1 MVVPSPSVAETFR
14 RLDPRL
20 LDVPMRVIAHG
31 IDLEAT
37 PVAAPRRAASEP
49 LRLVVLGRHTE
60 LKGSAILR
68 EAAAELRPYAE
79 ITLVGCGEAGVEAA
93 EACGWKAIERYE
105 PADLPRLVREIAP
118 HAGLLASIVPE
129 TFSYTLSEL
138 FALGVPPLATA
149 LGSFRDRIV
158 EGRTGFLFA
167 PDARSLVEAVR
178 RLHDEP
184 GLLEAV
190 SAGLAAA
197 PPMRTT
203 AQMVNDYGPLLPNG
217 ARAQARFKVG
227 VGWQSGLTEPYRQ
240 LDESYA
246 ELTAAYAHVTKAYG
260 ELTEAYAQTRE
271 AYEHSHAAYEQVRD
285 ALEKATNRS
294 GAWWW
299 PSNKPKEPEA

>member
-1 MVVPSPSVAETFR
+1 V
-14 RLDPRL
+14 
-20 LDVPMRVIAHG
+20 
-31 IDLEAT
+31 
-37 PVAAPRRAASEP
+37 
-49 LRLVVLGRHTE
+49 
-60 LKGSAILR
+60 LKGSGILR
-68 EAAAELRPYAE
+68 DAAEELRPYAE
-79 ITLVGCGEAGVEAA
+79 ITLVGCGPAGVEAA

-105 PADLPRLVREIAP
+105 PADLPGLIREIAP

-158 EGRTGFLFA
+158 EGKSGFLFD
-167 PDARSLVEAVR
+167 PDARSLVAAVR
-178 RLHDEP
+178 RLHGEP

-190 SAGLAAA
+190 AAGLAAA
-197 PPMRTT
+197 PPVRTT
-203 AQMVNDYGPLLPNG
+203 AQMVRDYEPLLPSG
-217 ARAQARFKVG
+217 SRAQARFKVG

-260 ELTEAYAQTRE
+260 ELTQAYTQSRE
-271 AYEHSHAAYEQVRD
+271 AYEQKSAAYEQVRD
-285 ALEKATNRS
+285 AYEKATNRS
-294 GAWWW
+294 GARWW